1 MADPLDAPDDW
12 SSITCGGNILK
23 FGLSLLVILFDVLFI
38 LQHYV
43 FYRHNRADPALGEYG
58 KVG

>member
-1 MADPLDAPDDW
+1 
-12 SSITCGGNILK
+12 
-23 FGLSLLVILFDVLFI
+23 LVILFDVLFI